1 MSAKCWDLAYPS
13 QKYVRTMGQ
22 TVEKVI
28 LTTVCI
34 WKTTYNPVYMDN
46 RAYLEIACMNLKV
59 CPMRLHIQI
68 GQVHNPPYQV
78 NRKGHIRLPC
88 LAFP

>member
-1 MSAKCWDLAYPS
+1 MDIVHYFRYRSIKFNAFSKLDEVANLILRTIYHCYSAKCWNLAYPS

-28 LTTVCI
+28 LTTVYI

-46 RAYLEIACMNLKV
+46 RAYLEIA
-59 CPMRLHIQI
+59 
-68 GQVHNPPYQV
+68 
-78 NRKGHIRLPC
+78 
-88 LAFP
+88 

>member
-28 LTTVCI
+28 LTTFYI

-46 RAYLEIACMNLKV
+46 RAYLEIA
-59 CPMRLHIQI
+59 
-68 GQVHNPPYQV
+68 
-78 NRKGHIRLPC
+78 
-88 LAFP
+88 

>member
-1 MSAKCWDLAYPS
+1 MPRRIILNTLCALVINAMSAKSWDVVYPS

-28 LTTVCI
+28 LTTVYI

-46 RAYLEIACMNLKV
+46 RAYLEIA
-59 CPMRLHIQI
+59 
-68 GQVHNPPYQV
+68 
-78 NRKGHIRLPC
+78 
-88 LAFP
+88 